1 MEKIKQLKSVLS
13 RKEEVYVLKEDKENV
28 LDSLQ
33 RVNNADQK
41 QKKKPRKSMRVTTS
55 QSLTSGKNNAHFLS
69 HNLPVYPLEKKFIG
83 TSSILARRKCRL
95 LPTETVGMSLL

>member
-1 MEKIKQLKSVLS
+1 MEEIKQPKSVLS

-28 LDSLQ
+28 LDALQ
-33 RVNNADQK
+33 RANNADQK
-41 QKKKPRKSMRVTTS
+41 QKNPRKSMRVTTY
-55 QSLTSGKNNAHFLS
+55 QSETSGKKNAHFLS

-95 LPTETVGMSLL
+95 LPTETAGMSLL

>member
-13 RKEEVYVLKEDKENV
+13 RKEKIYVLKEDKENV

-33 RVNNADQK
+33 RANNADQK
-41 QKKKPRKSMRVTTS
+41 QKNPRKSMGITTS
-55 QSLTSGKNNAHFLS
+55 QSVASGKNNAHFLS

-95 LPTETVGMSLL
+95 LPTETAGMSLL

>member
-1 MEKIKQLKSVLS
+1 MEKIEQLKSVLS

-41 QKKKPRKSMRVTTS
+41 QKK
-55 QSLTSGKNNAHFLS
+55 
-69 HNLPVYPLEKKFIG
+69 PLENQCA
-83 TSSILARRKCRL
+83 SRPLR
-95 LPTETVGMSLL
+95 V

>member
-1 MEKIKQLKSVLS
+1 
-13 RKEEVYVLKEDKENV
+13 
-28 LDSLQ
+28 
-33 RVNNADQK
+33 
-41 QKKKPRKSMRVTTS
+41 MRVTTS

-95 LPTETVGMSLL
+95 LPIETAAVCLSFEYNLQCSLLVLHLFSPHHRMFQ

>member
-33 RVNNADQK
+33 RVLMPTRN
-41 QKKKPRKSMRVTTS
+41 KKKNPRKSMRVTTS
-55 QSLTSGKNNAHFLS
+55 QSVTSGKNNAHFLS

-95 LPTETVGMSLL
+95 LPIETAGMSLL